1 MASALNR
8 ERCRHLDF
16 NIAYMRYLRM
26 AWSVVALNE
35 TVEEEIRSLPMDMR
49 AKFVRISNM
58 ICEFG
63 LHEVG
68 MPHVRPLQGKLWE
81 MRMKG
86 KDRISRALYVVATGK
101 KVVVVRAFVKKT
113 QKTPSQE
120 IRLALERAKDIEP

>member
-1 MASALNR
+1 
-8 ERCRHLDF
+8 
-16 NIAYMRYLRM
+16 M

>member
-1 MASALNR
+1 MS
-8 ERCRHLDF
+8 
-16 NIAYMRYLRM
+16 
-26 AWSVVALNE
+26 WSVVTLNE
-35 TVEEEIRSLPMDMR
+35 TVEEEILSLPMDMR

-68 MPHVRPLQGKLWE
+68 MPHVRPIQGKLWE

-86 KDRISRALYVVATGK
+86 KDGIARALYVVATGK

-120 IRLALERAKDIEP
+120 IRLALERAKEIES